1 MSVKCEQQTMINST
15 KSFTSILCRMI
26 IIVHS
31 RRSLSFCVSIYELLL
46 DENEE
51 NRRRA
56 IKRTI
61 NDYANKTRTHS
72 LHFVGSREFCFILK
86 HVDREYVC
94 RLLIIYFDS
103 KDQSYFS
110 KLDVFFLL
118 QQWLIWQS
126 ITNTIFAQAVKC
138 VYTFRTCV
146 NKAIYRS

>member
-1 MSVKCEQQTMINST
+1 MWAVATFIEPFWFCVCCSLTRTENVDLCKYLLKCMSVKCEQQTMINST

-56 IKRTI
+56 IKRTT
-61 NDYANKTRTHS
+61 NDYANKTRTHSIRNNDS
-72 LHFVGSREFCFILK
+72 LHFVGSREFCFVLK

-103 KDQSYFS
+103 KD
-110 KLDVFFLL
+110 
-118 QQWLIWQS
+118 
-126 ITNTIFAQAVKC
+126 
-138 VYTFRTCV
+138 
-146 NKAIYRS
+146 